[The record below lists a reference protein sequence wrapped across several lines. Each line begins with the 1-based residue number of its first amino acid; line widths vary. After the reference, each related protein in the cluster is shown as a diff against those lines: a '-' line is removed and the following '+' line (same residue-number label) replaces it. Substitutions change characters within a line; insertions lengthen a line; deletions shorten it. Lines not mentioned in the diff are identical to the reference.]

1 MMYVYSGSTEEEK
14 KLIRK
19 SEGNFWIFGGEFRSD
34 KINARRSLRTLPSKK
49 LEQIAAVKYCR
60 RPLTGEALPE

>member
-1 MMYVYSGSTEEEK
+1 MT
-14 KLIRK
+14 
-19 SEGNFWIFGGEFRSD
+19 IFGFLAVDSARSD
-34 KINARRSLRTLPSKK
+34 KINARRSLRTLPKK